1 MRHTY
6 LILLFCAMANS
17 VLSQNGAI
25 KLNASNTDSYVDAG
39 YNEDYVTEANYTYQ
53 AWIYLEAA
61 NTNGY
66 IMATEDDQ
74 KGFSFRMSTNDAVE
88 FVHGIPGW
96 HTINSGEV
104 TVPVKTWTHVA
115 ATYDGTDLVLL
126 INGEAVASNQPSEP
140 MAVSSQNLIIGEGA
154 TWKDRR
160 FTGIIDNVQIW
171 SEARSKTDIEESM
184 FTEPAGTET
193 GLIAAWLFN
202 ETSGSTTS
210 SAGEAYTAT
219 LGASVNRVS
228 LKNDYS
234 LVFDKTQAPSLVDFG
249 VNEIFSPS
257 APLTIE
263 AIVCPFESSNG
274 YIASSENGTDGPN
287 GVTLRMSG
295 TYGIEFQFG
304 GGVNWNSVISGDNAL
319 DSGKW
324 SHVVGTYSEDT
335 MRLYVNGAEIAK
347 AYNTNAIGVSTTS
360 FTVGEGSEY
369 RDRGFTGKIDNVRLW
384 NAAIDSGEVNQLR
397 DTVIEETSDALIAA
411 WAFNEGE
418 GNATTDVSKTYN
430 GAFSNVMWSQ
440 DGFYV
445 TQSSDTENQAP
456 QANATVDIDAGV
468 VGQSFVFD
476 ASGSSDPDDDA
487 LTYTW
492 DFGDGTSETGES
504 VSHAYE
510 AEGAYEV
517 VLSVSDGEESSTA
530 SLSISVAVN
539 QNPVAVITTSSTSG
553 FLILTVD
560 FDASTSSDPEEHDL
574 SYAWDFGDGTTGE
587 GVQITHSFEQAG
599 TFEVEL
605 TVTDSY
611 GGSATE
617 STSIEVLEEEVIL
630 SDNRPIGFEVYP
642 NPVTDLLR
650 LQGMKGSYNVS
661 VSGMDG
667 KVYIN
672 QIDTQRNTLDISHLP
687 KGMYLIQVLNEEIN
701 ISRKILKK

>member
-1 MRHTY
+1 MKYTY
-6 LILLFCAMANS
+6 LISLFCTIAISAY
-17 VLSQNGAI
+17 SQNGAV
-25 KLNASNTDSYVDAG
+25 KLNASNADSYVDAG
-39 YNEDYVTEANYTYQ
+39 YNEDYVTEGNYTYQ
-53 AWIYLEAA
+53 AWIFLEAA

-96 HTINSGEV
+96 HTINSGDV
-104 TVPVKTWTHVA
+104 TVPLKTWTHVA

-126 INGEAVASNQPSEP
+126 INGEAVASNQPSQP

-171 SEARSKTDIEESM
+171 SEARSQSNIKESL

-202 ETSGSTTS
+202 ESSGSTTS
-210 SAGEAYTAT
+210 SAGETYSAT

-249 VNEIFSPS
+249 VSEVFSPS
-257 APLTIE
+257 APMTIE
-263 AIVCPFESSNG
+263 AMVCPFESSNG

-304 GGVNWNSVISGDNAL
+304 GGGNWNSVISGDNAL

-335 MRLYVNGAEIAK
+335 MRLYVNGSEVAK
-347 AYNTNAIGVSTTS
+347 AFNTNAIGVSTTS

-369 RDRGFTGKIDNVRLW
+369 RNRGLSGKIDNVRLW

-418 GNATTDVSKTYN
+418 GTSTKDVAQLYT
-430 GAFSNVMWSQ
+430 GTLSNVSWVQ
-440 DGFYV
+440 EGYYV
-445 TQSSDTENQAP
+445 TQSTDTENQAP
-456 QANATVDIDAGV
+456 QASATVDIVTGV
-468 VGQSFVFD
+468 VGQSFAFD
-476 ASGSSDPDDDA
+476 ASGSSDPDGDA

-492 DFGDGTSETGES
+492 DFGDGNSEAGET
-504 VSHAYE
+504 VSHAFDS
-510 AEGAYEV
+510 EGEYQV
-517 VLSVSDGEESSTA
+517 VLTVSDMESSVTADLSVS
-530 SLSISVAVN
+530 VALN
-539 QNPVAVITTSSTSG
+539 QNPIAAFTTSSTSG

-574 SYAWDFGDGTTGE
+574 SYAWDFGDGNTGE
-587 GVQITHSFEQAG
+587 GAQVTHSFEQAG
-599 TFEVEL
+599 SFEVVL
-605 TVTDSY
+605 TVSDSY

-617 STSIEVLEEEVIL
+617 STTIEVQEEQVIL
-630 SDNRPIGFEVYP
+630 SDHFSIDFQLYP
-642 NPVTDLLR
+642 NPVSDIVRIEGLE
-650 LQGMKGSYNVS
+650 GSFNYS
-661 VSGMDG
+661 ITGMDG
-667 KVYIN
+667 RVYLN
-672 QIDTQRNTLDISHLP
+672 ENNASRTSLDISHLP
-687 KGMYLIQVLNEEIN
+687 KGMYLIKVFNDEIS
-701 ISRKILKK
+701 ISQKILKN